1 MTMQRRCSSLRPPR
15 QRRKSGPSDG
25 SPPVETRST
34 KAATSASLSD
44 SAGAGFAARRLKIT
58 LRASATIQ
66 AMASP
71 LVRSYREDF
80 SQIRT
85 MTSCSA
91 SSAAAWSLINR
102 LQMLNN
108 FGPTA
113 RYRLRNATLS
123 PSATFSSVVA
133 SSPFDTCCPDP
144 RKPRSGYRGPAD
156 TDQSGK
162 VSKTCRNRLHE
173 KICGPAETNWRG
185 GLYLAAW
192 LAARQKRGHV
202 WQEGHHAAN
211 DPRRP

>member
-1 MTMQRRCSSLRPPR
+1 
-15 QRRKSGPSDG
+15 
-25 SPPVETRST
+25 
-34 KAATSASLSD
+34 
-44 SAGAGFAARRLKIT
+44 
-58 LRASATIQ
+58 
-66 AMASP
+66 MASP
-71 LVRSYREDF
+71 LARSNRGDF

-85 MTSCSA
+85 MTSCRA

-144 RKPRSGYRGPAD
+144 RKPRPGYRGPVD

-162 VSKTCRNRLHE
+162 VSGTRRNRLHE
-173 KICGPAETNWRG
+173 NICGVAETNLRG

-192 LAARQKRGHV
+192 LAARQSRRQP
-202 WQEGHHAAN
+202 WQEGHHAAE